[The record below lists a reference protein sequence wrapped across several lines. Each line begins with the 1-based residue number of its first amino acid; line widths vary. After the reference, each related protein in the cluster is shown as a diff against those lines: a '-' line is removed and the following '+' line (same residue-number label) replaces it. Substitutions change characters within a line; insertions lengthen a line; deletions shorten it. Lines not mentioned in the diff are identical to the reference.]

1 MEGENKNLVTKI
13 KTSFQLPVTER
24 VNGVGLCYKSSSDL
38 SALSQKSVL

>member
-1 MEGENKNLVTKI
+1 MEGENKT
-13 KTSFQLPVTER
+13 VTER